1 MNLNVHFH
9 VAVPDGVFTATK
21 GAARANFWRLPTPD
35 RLDVETLTV
44 NVEMRV
50 VSWLRR
56 HGLLNDDSSEPPADP
71 TARSALEA
79 CLLGSLGLGELSA
92 LPSRHGPTDDAH
104 DSLPAP
110 PRSQRR
116 GGHSRGFDVH
126 AGVVV
131 SASDRKGRERLLRY
145 CARPPLS
152 LERLSV
158 LDDGRIAYAI
168 RKPWGNETHRVMSPL
183 QFLARLAALIPPP
196 RHPLIRFY
204 GVFAPH
210 SSWRKKVVPIR
221 PSCFH
226 QRDEDG
232 SCSPDST
239 AAAAATTP
247 STVARIVKSSTLSI
261 LAHRCSGPAPSCTAA
276 IAPRYVAQA
285 AVHEPSTRIDWAEL
299 LKRVHD
305 VDALACPCGGRL
317 KLVALIPDEDPAR
330 AILESLRLPSEPP
343 AIARA
348 RSPDWLDPIPF
359 DA

>member
-1 MNLNVHFH
+1 M
-9 VAVPDGVFTATK
+9 
-21 GAARANFWRLPTPD
+21 
-35 RLDVETLTV
+35 
-44 NVEMRV
+44 
-50 VSWLRR
+50 
-56 HGLLNDDSSEPPADP
+56 
-71 TARSALEA
+71 
-79 CLLGSLGLGELSA
+79 
-92 LPSRHGPTDDAH
+92 
-104 DSLPAP
+104 
-110 PRSQRR
+110 
-116 GGHSRGFDVH
+116 H

-145 CARPPLS
+145 CTRPPLS

-210 SSWRKKVVPIR
+210 PSWREKVVPIR
-221 PSCFH
+221 LACCH
-226 QRDEDG
+226 QRDENG
-232 SCSPDST
+232 SCSPDSAT
-239 AAAAATTP
+239 AAATTAI
-247 STVARIVKSSTLSI
+247 TVARIVKPSTLPI
-261 LAHRCSGPAPSCTAA
+261 LARRCSEPAPHCVAPV
-276 IAPRYVAQA
+276 APRYVAPA
-285 AVHEPSTRIDWAEL
+285 AIREPSTRIDWAEL

-317 KLVALIPDEDPAR
+317 KFVALILDEDPAR

-343 AIARA
+343 AIPRA
-348 RSPDWLDPIPF
+348 RSTDWLDPIPL